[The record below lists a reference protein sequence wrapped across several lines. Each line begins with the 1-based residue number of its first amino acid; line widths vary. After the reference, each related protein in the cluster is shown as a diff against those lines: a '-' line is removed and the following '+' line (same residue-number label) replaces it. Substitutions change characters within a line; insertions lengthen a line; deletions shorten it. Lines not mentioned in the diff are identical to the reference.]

1 MRSWHE
7 KYAARGLVVL
17 GVHSPEFSYEHD
29 LENVR
34 RAIQDLQIPYAV
46 ALDNDFKI
54 WNAYRVWAWPSMFI
68 LDKRGAVRFTHI
80 GEGAYAESERVIQQ
94 LLNE

>member
-1 MRSWHE
+1 M
-7 KYAARGLVVL
+7 L